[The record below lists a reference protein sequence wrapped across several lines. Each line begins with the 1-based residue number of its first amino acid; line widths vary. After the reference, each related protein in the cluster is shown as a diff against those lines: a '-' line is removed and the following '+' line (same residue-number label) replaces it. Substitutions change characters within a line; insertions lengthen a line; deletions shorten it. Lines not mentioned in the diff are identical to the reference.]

1 MKSCTFIGH
10 HDCPYDIKDKLS
22 LKIESL
28 IVNRNVRTFYVGTH
42 GRFDELVYSVL
53 CDLEIKYDIKFFV
66 VLAYLSSS
74 GNKIYDTEKTMF
86 PEELCNT
93 IKRYA
98 IIKRNEYMIK
108 NSDYLVCYA
117 NDTFSNT
124 YKFIEYAKHRGIKV
138 FNLGSVIT

>member
-10 HDCPYDIKDKLS
+10 HDCPYDTKEELS

-28 IVNRNVRTFYVGTH
+28 IVKYNVRTFYVGTH

-66 VLAYLSSS
+66 VLAYLNTS

-108 NSDYLVCYA
+108 KYDDFRSKYLEHKMDFFRHPSVA
-117 NDTFSNT
+117 RIDPFQITD
-124 YKFIEYAKHRGIKV
+124 
-138 FNLGSVIT
+138 NLY